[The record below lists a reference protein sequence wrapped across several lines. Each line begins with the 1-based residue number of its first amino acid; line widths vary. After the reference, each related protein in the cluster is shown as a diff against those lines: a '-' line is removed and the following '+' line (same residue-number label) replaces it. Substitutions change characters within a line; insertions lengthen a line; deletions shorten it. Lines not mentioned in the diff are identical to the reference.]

1 MKITALNSRAA
12 EWFAACLLAV
22 AFLNIQVLV
31 GGTRLLFSLPAYAL
45 LAVGGLLLFL
55 ALRRAKPQPD
65 QLCLIS
71 AVLFFGYVILRAL
84 LSTVVYLARVDAYSV
99 LGGLLVYF
107 FVAFFFTDS
116 KYRAGLLFLL
126 LMFGMVH
133 VLIGAIQFHNGDN
146 FMPIP
151 FLQRSDY
158 GRRASGF
165 YVCPNHLAGL
175 LEVLGIFGLSIGC
188 WSRLPAWAKLLSAY
202 ATATCYFGLILTGSR
217 GGYLSTVGSLLLFI
231 VLSGTLLRRISAR
244 LFWKVGGPGIIVAVL
259 LGLTVAFLIHQ
270 NNYLSDRAQSIF
282 EKNVRLEMWS
292 AALQQWKLQPLF
304 GTGSGTYLYYG
315 RQLRSPELQVDPVYV
330 HNDYLQLL
338 AEYGSAGLALFL
350 IFLGAHL
357 AKGWKNFQR
366 LGLKRVAV
374 SSRLLSNS
382 MALQLGAL
390 SAVFAYMIHSFFDF
404 NLHIPANVLLLAF
417 VFGLLA
423 NAGAQHQADL
433 PAPRRSFLGWP
444 LVLPLLGLFVVVQAM
459 RLLPGEYFAERA
471 RTALRDD
478 QLESGANFAIRGLAW
493 ERHNPNLYQYLG
505 SARIDQGDAAH
516 DPATRSRFYN
526 LAITAFESG
535 RALAPQEE
543 AFAVGTADA
552 YDSLGRFAE
561 GERMYEEAL
570 ALDPRSTSLAS
581 SYQAHLKKWHES
593 GDVAPQSDQQ

>member
-1 MKITALNSRAA
+1 
-12 EWFAACLLAV
+12 
-22 AFLNIQVLV
+22 
-31 GGTRLLFSLPAYAL
+31 
-45 LAVGGLLLFL
+45 
-55 ALRRAKPQPD
+55 
-65 QLCLIS
+65 
-71 AVLFFGYVILRAL
+71 
-84 LSTVVYLARVDAYSV
+84 
-99 LGGLLVYF
+99 
-107 FVAFFFTDS
+107 
-116 KYRAGLLFLL
+116 
-126 LMFGMVH
+126 
-133 VLIGAIQFHNGDN
+133 
-146 FMPIP
+146 
-151 FLQRSDY
+151 
-158 GRRASGF
+158 
-165 YVCPNHLAGL
+165 
-175 LEVLGIFGLSIGC
+175 
-188 WSRLPAWAKLLSAY
+188 
-202 ATATCYFGLILTGSR
+202 
-217 GGYLSTVGSLLLFI
+217 
-231 VLSGTLLRRISAR
+231 
-244 LFWKVGGPGIIVAVL
+244 VGGPGIIVAVV

-282 EKNVRLEMWS
+282 EKNVRLKMWS
-292 AALQQWKLQPLF
+292 AAIQQWKLQPLF

-338 AEYGSAGLALFL
+338 AEYGAAGFALFL

-423 NAGAQHQADL
+423 NPGVQHQAE
-433 PAPRRSFLGWP
+433 PSVPRRSILGWP
-444 LVLPLLGLFVVVQAM
+444 LVLPLIGLFVVAQAM

-478 QLESGANFAIRGLAW
+478 QLELGADFALRGLAW
-493 ERHNPNLYQYLG
+493 ERRNPDLYQYLG
-505 SARIDQGDAAH
+505 SARINQGDAAH
-516 DPATRSRFYN
+516 DPAARSRFYT
-526 LAITAFESG
+526 LAITAFQSG

-543 AFAVGTADA
+543 AFAVGMGDA

-570 ALDPRSTSLAS
+570 ALDPRSTSLVS
-581 SYQAHLKKWHES
+581 SYQAHLKILQEK
-593 GDVAPQSDQQ
+593 GDVAPQSDQ